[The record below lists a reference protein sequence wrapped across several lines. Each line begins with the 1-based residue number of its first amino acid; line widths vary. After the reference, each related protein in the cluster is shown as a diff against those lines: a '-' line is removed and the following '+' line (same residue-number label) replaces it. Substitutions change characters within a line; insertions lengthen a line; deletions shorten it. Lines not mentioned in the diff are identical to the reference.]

1 VAVAHLLRGS
11 VTVNAGELIK
21 TGQAIAKIGNS
32 GNTSEPHLH
41 IHARKP
47 STSSSILGG
56 EGVPIVFEGRFLVR
70 NSLVYRANN

>member
-1 VAVAHLLRGS
+1 MAVAHLLRGS